1 MSHLIPASGTAEAA
15 PLKIEVADLE
25 SVRIRRRMPL
35 WRLLLNDRFATA
47 SVVWFAIL
55 IAFVLVG
62 PLLLSDKATAVNLS
76 ARNAPPG
83 FSQGFLYIFGAD
95 PLGRP
100 LLPRLMVGARNTLA
114 IALSSVALAL
124 CVGAFLGMVAGYV
137 GGLVGSLVMRLADV
151 ISSFPSLLLALIVL
165 YILDPHVMNLVLVLA
180 ITRTS
185 VYLRVTRAE
194 VLEIRERVFVD
205 ASRALG
211 ASTAHIM
218 RRHIAPVVAPTLGTI
233 VTVDFAAVMLAES
246 ALSFLGIGIQPPEI
260 TWGLMVAQGRSY
272 LTQAWWLAFIPGLAI
287 MLTTLSANLFS
298 SWLRTVS
305 DPAQRWRLETPAK
318 ETK

>member
-1 MSHLIPASGTAEAA
+1 MSSLIHASDTAERSGTVVEAT
-15 PLKIEVADLE
+15 DLQE
-25 SVRIRRRMPL
+25 SIRIRRRLPL
-35 WRLLLNDRFATA
+35 WRLLLRDRFATA

-55 IAFVLVG
+55 VSFVLIG
-62 PLLLSDKATAVNLS
+62 PFLTGNATALDLS

-83 FSQGFLYIFGAD
+83 FSHGPLYILGAD

-114 IALSSVALAL
+114 IALSSVTLAL
-124 CVGAFLGMVAGYV
+124 CLGSILGMIAGYV
-137 GGLVGSLVMRLADV
+137 GGFLGNVIMRLADV

-165 YILDPHVMNLVLVLA
+165 YILEPHVMNLVIVLA
-180 ITRTS
+180 ITRTAI
-185 VYLRVTRAE
+185 YLRVTRAE

-211 ASTAHIM
+211 GSTAHIL

-272 LTQAWWLAFIPGLAI
+272 LSQAWWLAFLPGLAI
-287 MLTTLSANLFS
+287 MLTALSANLFS

-305 DPAQRWRLETPAK
+305 DPAQRWRLEVPRGVAK
-318 ETK
+318 